1 MAESLSL
8 VRDDGGLFRLDLEY
22 QSPVSLW
29 EPGFFQQ
36 RCLRLFRWKRFEMPA
51 PRRISFL
58 ITELDHG
65 GAERAL
71 VRVVTGLDRSL
82 WEPRV
87 ISLSDRGPLAEPLE
101 AAGVPVTAIG
111 AGRVRSP
118 AGLWRA
124 TVGLTRCLNEQQPAV
139 LQTFLFH
146 ANIAGRL
153 AARRA
158 GVPAVV
164 SGLRV
169 AEKRGRWRLK
179 FDRWTERFVDRHICV
194 SQSVADFS
202 MRQSG
207 LSESKV
213 VVIPNGVDV
222 DRFAAAEP
230 ANLATF
236 GVPGDAR
243 TILSVGRLDEQ
254 KNPLGLLS
262 SFAAIAEGHRQAH
275 LLFVGHGP
283 EEDALHAA
291 ILGAKL
297 ESRVHLAGWQ
307 ADIPGIMRACDLF
320 VLASNWEGMPN
331 VLLEAGAAGVPVV
344 STRVEGAEEIITSG
358 ESGVLVGI
366 AQPAELADAM
376 SDCLSEPAAAKDR
389 ADQLQS
395 IVSKRFTW
403 DSMVAS
409 YSEVYESLLR

>member
-1 MAESLSL
+1 
-8 VRDDGGLFRLDLEY
+8 
-22 QSPVSLW
+22 
-29 EPGFFQQ
+29 
-36 RCLRLFRWKRFEMPA
+36 MPA

-71 VRVVTGLDRSL
+71 ARIVTGLDRSL

-87 ISLSDRGPLAEPLE
+87 ISLSDCGPMAEPLE

-124 TVGLTRCLNEQQPAV
+124 TVGLTRCLKEQQPAV

-164 SGLRV
+164 SGIRV
-169 AEKRGRWRLK
+169 AEKRGRWRLNV
-179 FDRWTERFVDRHICV
+179 DRWTERFVDRHVCV
-194 SQSVADFS
+194 SQSVPDFS
-202 MRQSG
+202 IRESG

-222 DRFAAAEP
+222 DRFASAQP
-230 ANLATF
+230 ADLSAF
-236 GVPGDAR
+236 GVPSGAR

-254 KNPLGLLS
+254 KNPLGLLE
-262 SFAAIAEGHRQAH
+262 SFAAIADGHPDAH
-275 LLFVGHGP
+275 LLYVGHGP
-283 EEDALHAA
+283 EEAALRAA
-291 ILGAKL
+291 IAESKL

-320 VLASNWEGMPN
+320 VLASKWEGMPN
-331 VLLEAGAAGVPVV
+331 VLLGAGAAGIPVV
-344 STRVEGAEEIITSG
+344 STLVEGAEEIITSG

-366 AQPAELADAM
+366 SRAAELAAAISGSMAD
-376 SDCLSEPAAAKDR
+376 PAAAKDR
-389 ADQLQS
+389 ADRLQGK
-395 IVSKRFTW
+395 VSERFTW
-403 DSMVAS
+403 NSVVAA
-409 YSEVYESLLR
+409 YSEVYESLLA

>member
-1 MAESLSL
+1 
-8 VRDDGGLFRLDLEY
+8 
-22 QSPVSLW
+22 
-29 EPGFFQQ
+29 
-36 RCLRLFRWKRFEMPA
+36 MPA
-51 PRRISFL
+51 PWRISFL

-71 VRVVTGLDRSL
+71 VRIVTGLDRSL
-82 WEPRV
+82 WDPRV

-124 TVGLTRCLNEQQPAV
+124 TVGLTRCLKEQQPAV

-158 GVPAVV
+158 GVPTVV
-164 SGLRV
+164 SGIRV

-179 FDRWTERFVDRHICV
+179 IDRWTERFVDRHVCV

-202 MRQSG
+202 IRESG

-222 DRFAAAEP
+222 KRFASAEP
-230 ANLATF
+230 ADLSVF
-236 GVPGDAR
+236 GIPAGAR

-254 KNPLGLLS
+254 KNPLGLLKS
-262 SFAAIAEGHRQAH
+262 YAAIAEDHPQAH

-283 EEDALHAA
+283 EEAALRAA
-291 ILGAKL
+291 IAESKL

-307 ADIPGIMRACDLF
+307 ADVPGIMQACDLF

-331 VLLEAGAAGVPVV
+331 VLLEAGAAGIPVV

-366 AQPAELADAM
+366 SQPQALADAM
-376 SDCLSEPAAAKDR
+376 SECLSGPDAARDR
-389 ADQLQS
+389 ACQLQS
-395 IVSKRFTW
+395 MVSERFTW
-403 DSMVAS
+403 DSVVTA
-409 YSEVYESLLR
+409 YSEVYESLLA

>member
-1 MAESLSL
+1 MK
-8 VRDDGGLFRLDLEY
+8 Y
-22 QSPVSLW
+22 
-29 EPGFFQQ
+29 
-36 RCLRLFRWKRFEMPA
+36 FEMSV

-71 VRVVTGLDRSL
+71 VRIVTELDRSL
-82 WEPRV
+82 WEPHV

-101 AAGVPVTAIG
+101 EAGIPVTAIG

-124 TVGLTRCLNEQQPAV
+124 TVGLTRCLKEQQPAV

-164 SGLRV
+164 SGIRV
-169 AEKRGRWRLK
+169 AEKRGRWRLNI
-179 FDRWTERFVDRHICV
+179 DRWTEQFVDRHVCV

-202 MRQSG
+202 IRESG
-207 LSESKV
+207 LSRSKV

-222 DRFAAAEP
+222 ERFAAAKP
-230 ANLATF
+230 ADLSVF
-236 GVPGDAR
+236 GIPAGAR

-254 KNPLGLLS
+254 KNPLGLLR
-262 SFAAIAEGHRQAH
+262 SFAAIAEAHPQTH
-275 LLFVGHGP
+275 LLFVGDGP
-283 EEDALHAA
+283 EEAALQAA
-291 ILGAKL
+291 IAESKL

-307 ADIPGIMRACDLF
+307 ADVPGIMRACDLF
-320 VLASNWEGMPN
+320 VLASKWEGMPN
-331 VLLEAGAAGVPVV
+331 VLLEAGAAGIPVV
-344 STRVEGAEEIITSG
+344 STLVEGAEEIITSG

-366 AQPAELADAM
+366 SQPSELAAAM
-376 SDCLSEPAAAKDR
+376 SECLTDPSAANGR
-389 ADQLQS
+389 ADRLQS
-395 IVSKRFTW
+395 VVSERFTW
-403 DSMVAS
+403 DSVVAG
-409 YSEVYESLLR
+409 YSEVYESLLT

>member
-1 MAESLSL
+1 
-8 VRDDGGLFRLDLEY
+8 
-22 QSPVSLW
+22 
-29 EPGFFQQ
+29 
-36 RCLRLFRWKRFEMPA
+36 MPA

-71 VRVVTGLDRSL
+71 VRIVTGLDRRL

-111 AGRVRSP
+111 AGRIRSP
-118 AGLWRA
+118 AGFWRA
-124 TVGLTRCLNEQQPAV
+124 TVGLTRCLEEQQPAV

-164 SGLRV
+164 SGIRV

-179 FDRWTERFVDRHICV
+179 VDRWTERFVDRHVCV

-202 MRQSG
+202 MRESG

-213 VVIPNGVDV
+213 VVIPNGVDM
-222 DRFAAAEP
+222 DRFAAAKP
-230 ANLATF
+230 ANLLPF
-236 GVPGDAR
+236 GVPQDAR
-243 TILSVGRLDEQ
+243 TILSVGRLDGQ
-254 KNPLGLLS
+254 KNPLGLLR
-262 SFAAIAEGHRQAH
+262 SFASIAEAHPQAH

-283 EEDALHAA
+283 EEGALRVA
-291 ILGAKL
+291 IAEAKL
-297 ESRVHLAGWQ
+297 ESRVYLAGWQ

-320 VLASNWEGMPN
+320 VLASKWEGMPN
-331 VLLEAGAAGVPVV
+331 VLLEAGAAEIPVV

-366 AQPAELADAM
+366 SQPAELAAAM
-376 SDCLSEPAAAKDR
+376 SESLGDPATAKER
-389 ADQLQS
+389 ADRLQS
-395 IVSKRFTW
+395 VVSERFTW
-403 DSMVAS
+403 DSVVAS

>member
-1 MAESLSL
+1 MS
-8 VRDDGGLFRLDLEY
+8 
-22 QSPVSLW
+22 
-29 EPGFFQQ
+29 
-36 RCLRLFRWKRFEMPA
+36 A

-71 VRVVTGLDRSL
+71 VRIVTGLDRSL
-82 WEPRV
+82 WEPQV

-124 TVGLTRCLNEQQPAV
+124 TVGLTRCLKEQQPAV

-153 AARRA
+153 AAKRA

-164 SGLRV
+164 SGIRV

-179 FDRWTERFVDRHICV
+179 VDHWTERFVDRHVCV
-194 SQSVADFS
+194 SRSVADFS
-202 MRQSG
+202 IRDSG
-207 LSESKV
+207 LSPSKV

-222 DRFAAAEP
+222 ERFASAEP
-230 ANLATF
+230 ADLSVF
-236 GVPGDAR
+236 DVPPDAR
-243 TILSVGRLDEQ
+243 IILSVGRLDEQ

-262 SFAAIAEGHRQAH
+262 SFAAIAEAQPLAH

-283 EEDALHAA
+283 DEAALRAA
-291 ILGAKL
+291 IAESKL

-331 VLLEAGAAGVPVV
+331 VLLEAGAAGISVV
-344 STRVEGAEEIITSG
+344 STCVEGAEEIITSG

-366 AQPAELADAM
+366 SRQQELADAIG
-376 SDCLSEPAAAKDR
+376 DCLSNPTAAKDR
-389 ADQLQS
+389 ADRLQS
-395 IVSKRFTW
+395 MVSERFTW
-403 DSMVAS
+403 DSVVAS
-409 YSEVYESLLR
+409 YSEVYESLLQ

>member
-1 MAESLSL
+1 ML
-8 VRDDGGLFRLDLEY
+8 
-22 QSPVSLW
+22 
-29 EPGFFQQ
+29 
-36 RCLRLFRWKRFEMPA
+36 A
-51 PRRISFL
+51 PKRISFL

-71 VRVVTGLDRSL
+71 VRIVTGLDRSL

-124 TVGLTRCLNEQQPAV
+124 TVGLTRCLKEQQPAV

-158 GVPAVV
+158 GVPVVV
-164 SGLRV
+164 SGIRV
-169 AEKRGRWRLK
+169 AEKRGRWRLNV
-179 FDRWTERFVDRHICV
+179 DRWTERLVDRHVCV
-194 SQSVADFS
+194 GRSVADFS
-202 MRQSG
+202 IRESW

-222 DRFAAAEP
+222 ERFASAQP
-230 ANLATF
+230 VDLSVF
-236 GVPGDAR
+236 GVPSGGQ

-254 KNPLGLLS
+254 KNPLGLLRC
-262 SFAAIAEGHRQAH
+262 FATLAEAHPQAH

-283 EEDALHAA
+283 EESTLRAA
-291 ILGAKL
+291 IAELKL

-307 ADIPGIMRACDLF
+307 ANVPGILRACDLF
-320 VLASNWEGMPN
+320 VLASKWEGMPN
-331 VLLEAGAAGVPVV
+331 VLLEAGAAGTPIV
-344 STRVEGAEEIITSG
+344 STRVEGAEEIISSR

-366 AQPAELADAM
+366 SQPEELANAM
-376 SDCLSEPAAAKDR
+376 RDCLLDSATAHDR
-389 ADQLQS
+389 ADRLQR
-395 IVSKRFTW
+395 IVAERFTW
-403 DSMVAS
+403 GSVVRS
-409 YSEVYESLLR
+409 YSELYESLSR